1 MDGDFDDDGDY
12 DCDDINALTNVVAAG
27 GFDANF
33 DLSGDGLAL
42 NLDDVDAWLA
52 EAAQANG
59 FASAYLYGDAN
70 LDGTVDVSDF
80 NIWNGQK
87 FTVNANWC
95 EGDFDANGVVDV
107 SDFNLLNQNIYTGIT
122 PLLRDTERGSRTDR
136 TVELM
141 SFEQAAPR
149 FDEPILVGRNS
160 ARSDLRNLGVHR
172 EAVDRIFGEAKEL
185 SSVTGRWET
194 SWA

>member
-1 MDGDFDDDGDY
+1 M
-12 DCDDINALTNVVAAG
+12 I
-27 GFDANF
+27 
-33 DLSGDGLAL
+33 
-42 NLDDVDAWLA
+42 
-52 EAAQANG
+52 
-59 FASAYLYGDAN
+59 
-70 LDGTVDVSDF
+70 
-80 NIWNGQK
+80 
-87 FTVNANWC
+87 
-95 EGDFDANGVVDV
+95 DV

-122 PLLRDTERGSRTDR
+122 PLLAHDTERGSRTDR

-172 EAVDRIFGEAKEL
+172 EAVDRILGEAKEL
-185 SSVTGRWET
+185 WSVTSRWET